1 MQTLNYSVQN
11 NKVSDLINW
20 IGEGRIGL
28 PELQRPFVWKSS
40 KVRDLIDSLYRG
52 FPIGYIITWSNPDV
66 RLKDGTTSRGKTL
79 MIDGQQRV
87 TALRAAIAGEK
98 VMDKRFEMKRIRIAF
113 NPKTEEFATRTAAIE
128 RDPAWIGDI
137 AVLFK
142 DDFNSFGFVTEFAGK
157 NDYDVNDTA
166 AVIERVR
173 MLANNEI
180 GNIQLSH
187 RLSIDAV
194 TEVFNRINSKGT
206 VLSSADFI
214 MSKLSADTEHHG
226 DMLRKAVE
234 YFTRLL
240 REGTALDDITSND
253 TLFAGSEYYRMVAW
267 AANEN
272 SNLYLPEFGDIFHVI
287 LNVKFNRG
295 KHADLI
301 SLVSGR
307 DFATKQYTQAAMDD
321 TYTRLSDGIKLVT
334 DKSNFQR
341 YIMIL
346 RGMGMVTSDKTKIQG
361 TGVLNFGYALY
372 LLLKQEIDTGLS
384 NSQIENVVR
393 RWILLSILTQRYSG
407 SSETQSEAD
416 IKKFRLGDPLAVLA
430 LQEKLNL
437 TDGFWS
443 DRLPKNLVTSSAVTN
458 LWRVFLMSQVR
469 KHSQLWLEGDLSLV
483 DALTEEGNVHHIF
496 PRAYLIKH
504 GFGKNEYNQIAN
516 YVFLSQPRNLQ
527 ISDQAPKEYL
537 AKSDIVQYGSAENFA
552 ENSVPLSLKTMDYT
566 HYESFLDQRR
576 MLMAESIR
584 GLYYSFAVAGSA
596 ND

>member
-1 MQTLNYSVQN
+1 MHMQTLNYSVQN

-66 RLKDGTTSRGKTL
+66 RLKDGTKARGKTL

-98 VMDKRFEMKRIRIAF
+98 VMDKRFEMKRICIAF
-113 NPKTEEFATRTAAIE
+113 NPKTEEFATRTAAIA
-128 RDPAWIGDI
+128 RDPAWIDDI

-142 DDFNSFGFVTEFAGK
+142 DDFNPFGFVTKFSSK
-157 NDYDVNDTA
+157 NGYDVNKVA
-166 AVIERVR
+166 AVIDSVR

-187 RLSIDAV
+187 RLSINAV

-226 DMLRKAVE
+226 DMLRKTVE

-240 REGTALDDITSND
+240 HDGTALDDITSND
-253 TLFAGSEYYRMVAW
+253 TPFSSSDYYRMVTW

-272 SNLYLPEFGDIFHVI
+272 SNLYLPEFGDIFHII

-295 KHADLI
+295 KHSDLI

-307 DFATKQYTQAAMDD
+307 DFTTKQYTQAAMDD
-321 TYTRLSDGIKLVT
+321 TYMRLSAGINLVT
-334 DKSNFQR
+334 DRSNFQR
-341 YIMIL
+341 FVMIL
-346 RGMGMVTSDKTKIQG
+346 RGMGVVTSDRTKIQG

-372 LLLKQEIDTGLS
+372 LLLKQEMHTGLS

-393 RWILLSILTQRYSG
+393 RWILLSILTHRYSG

-416 IKKFRLGDPLAVLA
+416 IKMFRNGDPLAVLTM
-430 LQEKLNL
+430 QEKLNL
-437 TDGFWS
+437 TDEFWT
-443 DRLPKNLVTSSAVTN
+443 DMLPKNLVTSSAVTN

-469 KHSQLWLEGDLSLV
+469 KQSHLWLERDLSLV

-504 GFGKNEYNQIAN
+504 GFGKSEYNQIAN

-527 ISDQAPKEYL
+527 ISDQAPKDYL
-537 AKSDIVQYGSAENFA
+537 SNPDIMHYGSAENFS
-552 ENSVPLSLKTMDYT
+552 ENAIPLSLRTMDYT
-566 HYESFLDQRR
+566 SYESFLEQRR
-576 MLMAESIR
+576 ILMGDSIR
-584 GLYYSFAVAGSA
+584 RLYYSFALA
-596 ND
+596 